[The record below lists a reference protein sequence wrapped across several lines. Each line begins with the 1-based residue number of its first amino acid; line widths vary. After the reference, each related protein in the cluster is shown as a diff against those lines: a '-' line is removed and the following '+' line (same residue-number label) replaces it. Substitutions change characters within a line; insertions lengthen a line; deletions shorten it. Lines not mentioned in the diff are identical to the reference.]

1 MQATSRSVSAPT
13 TNSPSLLFGLIAV
26 VILASVWGWIL
37 GFGKTFSTKPT
48 VAASF
53 PTVEATPSYEP
64 PALSTPVVISNAS
77 NPSTTIVR
85 TETPPKIEP
94 VAALTASTL
103 QLKMAT
109 SITSVRFPTG
119 GVLLDPVA
127 AAQVASFA
135 AEPNTKSAAKIH
147 LTGYS
152 GNSKFT
158 LRERRQLAFE
168 RAFSVKVALTN
179 SHGYDPQKIRMFYL
193 SNDHFGQPRV
203 DFQTFQTIAE
213 ASASL
218 SK

>member
-1 MQATSRSVSAPT
+1 MQASSQPINTQNA
-13 TNSPSLLFGLIAV
+13 NSSSLLVGVVAV
-26 VILASVWGWIL
+26 AILASVWGWVL
-37 GFGKTFSTKPT
+37 GFGKSSEVADASSKT
-48 VAASF
+48 VV
-53 PTVEATPSYEP
+53 TATPQ
-64 PALSTPVVISNAS
+64 STPAISHSNIASATPTSVVTSTTT
-77 NPSTTIVR
+77 PSTVSP
-85 TETPPKIEP
+85 TPPLP
-94 VAALTASTL
+94 SL
-103 QLKMAT
+103 QLKMAA

-135 AEPNTKSAAKIH
+135 AEPLTKSAAKIH

-179 SHGYDPQKIRMFYL
+179 NHGYDPQKIRMFYL

-218 SK
+218 LK